1 MNISEDRRKECPHSE
16 DNRNWTVIAES
27 CTMPVVF
34 GTRVHMK
41 ETSSSEILWISV
53 ECLGYTLLPTWGE
66 KLSQKA
72 SLVSWSED
80 ADDVHST
87 V

>member
-1 MNISEDRRKECPHSE
+1 
-16 DNRNWTVIAES
+16 
-27 CTMPVVF
+27 
-34 GTRVHMK
+34 MK